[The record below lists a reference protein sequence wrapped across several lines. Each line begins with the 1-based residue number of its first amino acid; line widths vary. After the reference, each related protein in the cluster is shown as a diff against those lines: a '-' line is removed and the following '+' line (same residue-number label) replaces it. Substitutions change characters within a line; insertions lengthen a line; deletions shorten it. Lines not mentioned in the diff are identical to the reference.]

1 MDQLALCSCSACGK
15 VNFIAIPMLHMRSDD
30 AMGRWKSE
38 PVHANGYHEM
48 ILKTIM
54 SPAHLAHVLGR
65 NYRKFSYLVYALTG
79 PVKYRSFSISKKG
92 GGERKISAPKWP
104 LLKLQ
109 RQLRPMLDALY
120 TPRPAVHGFIKGR
133 SIITNA
139 RVHVAS
145 RWILNIDLH
154 SFFDSIHFGRINGRL
169 QANPYNLTPSISH
182 AIANAAC
189 FSGKLPQ
196 GGALSP
202 VLSNMV
208 VDRLDGELVRLCR
221 KYRCRYTRYADD
233 ITISTNA
240 QSFPRRLAYFENI
253 GEKRSLV
260 IGDELEAIVKSN
272 GFELNTKKSRLNGRW
287 DRQEV
292 TGLIVNEKLNVPR
305 SFVRQVRAMLNAWE
319 KYGLI
324 AAQTEHLTKWRSA
337 AGRVPLHDTNNFEYI
352 LRGKIEFIKSVR
364 GESDLLCRRLL
375 VRFNNLP
382 DRATAIFRVLPIS
395 VIELLNENTYC
406 LNFTKFGE
414 GHSASTPSVEHFHGS
429 AFFLEGVGI
438 VTCAHCVGDEM
449 EVYHPARKTIKY
461 AVKCK
466 VKDDIADVAVLELID
481 TLLIKPKKEL
491 GRSSATVNLGDELT
505 VAGFPIKFPDG
516 ALSVVRATVDAFFQ
530 RADQPVL
537 WRGDTT
543 IRYVVARGIPDGV
556 SGGPVVNSAGLVVG
570 IGAKGPGLDDHLTPS
585 EVIPLS
591 ALVRLLA
598 RA

>member
-1 MDQLALCSCSACGK
+1 MDQLALCSCNACEK
-15 VNFIAIPMLHMRSDD
+15 VNFIAIPMLRMRSGD

-38 PVHANGYHEM
+38 TVHANGLHKM
-48 ILKTIM
+48 TLKTIL
-54 SPAHLAHVLGR
+54 SPALLAHVLGR
-65 NYRKFSYLVYALTG
+65 NYRKFSYLVYALSG
-79 PVKYRSFSISKKG
+79 PAKYRSFLIPKKG

-120 TPRPAVHGFIKGR
+120 TPRPAVHGFVKGR

-145 RWILNIDLH
+145 RWILNLDLH
-154 SFFDSIHFGRINGRL
+154 SFFDSIHFGRIDGRL
-169 QANPYNLTPSISH
+169 KANPYNLTPSISH

-208 VDRLDGELVRLCR
+208 ADRLDGELARLCR

-240 QSFPRRLAYFENI
+240 HSFPRRLAYFENL

-260 IGDELEAIVKSN
+260 IGEELEAIIKNNV
-272 GFELNTKKSRLNGRW
+272 FELNTKKSRLNGRG

-292 TGLIVNEKLNVPR
+292 TGLIVNEKVNVPR

-319 KYGLI
+319 KYGLA
-324 AAQTEHLTKWRSA
+324 AAQAEHLTKWRSTV
-337 AGRVPLHDTNNFEYI
+337 GRLPLHDRNNFEYI

-364 GESDLLCRRLL
+364 GDTDLLCRKLL
-375 VRFNNLP
+375 IRFNSLP
-382 DRATAIFRVLPIS
+382 DRSTATFKVLPIS

-406 LNFTKFGE
+406 LNFTKYGDT
-414 GHSASTPSVEHFHGS
+414 HSDSAPSVEYFHGT
-429 AFFLEGVGI
+429 AFFLEDVGV
-438 VTCAHCVGDEM
+438 VTCAHCVGEEM
-449 EVYHPARKTIKY
+449 EIYHPTRRSLKY
-461 AVKCK
+461 SAKCTMR
-466 VKDDIADVAVLELID
+466 DDIADVAVLELNEP
-481 TLLIKPKKEL
+481 LLVPPKKKL
-491 GRSSATVNLGDELT
+491 ARSPTTVRLGDELT
-505 VAGFPIKFPDG
+505 VAGFPINYPEG
-516 ALSVVRATVDAFFQ
+516 TLSVVRTTVDAFL
-530 RADQPVL
+530 RRGEQPNL
-537 WRGDTT
+537 WRGDRT
-543 IRYVVARGIPDGV
+543 IRYVVARGVPDGV

-591 ALVRLLA
+591 AIDRLLA
-598 RA
+598 QT

>member
-1 MDQLALCSCSACGK
+1 MDQLVLCSCGACGK
-15 VNFIAIPMLHMRSDD
+15 VNFIAIQMLHMRSDD

-38 PVHANGYHEM
+38 TVHVNDCFNM

-54 SPAHLAHVLGR
+54 SPAHLAHTLGR

-79 PVKYRSFSISKKG
+79 PAKYRSFSIPKKG

-120 TPRPAVHGFIKGR
+120 TPRPSVHGFIKDR

-145 RWILNIDLH
+145 RWILNLDLH

-169 QANPYNLTPSISH
+169 QANPYNLMPSIAH

-208 VDRLDGELVRLCR
+208 ADRLDGELGRLCR

-240 QSFPRRLAYFENI
+240 QLFPRRLAYFEYI
-253 GEKRSLV
+253 SEKRSLA
-260 IGDELEAIVKSN
+260 IGDELEAIIKGNV
-272 GFELNTKKSRLNGRW
+272 FELNTKKSRLNGKG

-292 TGLIVNEKLNVPR
+292 TGLIVNEKVNVPR

-319 KYGLI
+319 KYGLV
-324 AAQTEHLTKWRSA
+324 AAQAEHLTKWRSIS
-337 AGRVPLHDTNNFEYI
+337 GRVPLHDTNNFEYI

-364 GESDLLCRRLL
+364 GESDLLCRKLL
-375 VRFNNLP
+375 VRFNSLP
-382 DRATAIFRVLPIS
+382 DRSTAIFQVLPIS
-395 VIELLNENTYC
+395 TIELLNENTYC
-406 LNFTKFGE
+406 LDFTKYGE
-414 GHSASTPSVEHFHGS
+414 GHSDSAPNVEYFQGT
-429 AFFLEGVGI
+429 AFFLQGVGI
-438 VTCAHCVGDEM
+438 VTCAHCIGDEM
-449 EVYHPARKTIKY
+449 EIYHPTRRALKHS
-461 AVKCK
+461 VKCK
-466 VKDDIADVAVLELID
+466 MKDDIADVAVLELSAPMI
-481 TLLIKPKKEL
+481 IPPKTEL
-491 GRSSATVNLGDELT
+491 VRSPTTASIGDELT
-505 VAGFPIKFPDG
+505 VAGFPINYPIG
-516 ALSVVRATVDAFFQ
+516 ALSVVRTTVDALF
-530 RADQPVL
+530 RRGDQLSL
-537 WRGDTT
+537 WKGDTT

-556 SGGPVVNSAGLVVG
+556 SGGPVVNGAGLVVG

-591 ALVRLLA
+591 ALDRLLA